1 MNTFILH
8 VLSADHTERIEDV
21 TSFVGEDA
29 TGSFGLLPHHAR
41 FMTTLV
47 FGLARY
53 RQRDGTWHYLAC
65 PGALVY
71 FVDNALFLSTRH
83 YVRGDDYQRMA
94 QEVQAQLVQE
104 EATLAAM
111 RHSLR
116 HLEEALVQ
124 RLWHMPEA

>member
-1 MNTFILH
+1 MNTFVLH
-8 VLSADHTERIEDV
+8 VLSADTTERIEDV

-53 RQRDGTWHYLAC
+53 RRLAGAWHYLAL
-65 PGALVY
+65 PGALLY

-83 YVRGDDYQRMA
+83 YVCGEDYQHIA
-94 QEVQAQLVQE
+94 QAVQAQLMQE
-104 EATLAAM
+104 ETALAAM

-116 HLEEALVQ
+116 HLEEALLQ
-124 RLWHMPEA
+124 RLWHVPEP

>member
-1 MNTFILH
+1 MNTFVLH
-8 VLSADHTERIEDV
+8 LLSADSTERIEEV

-29 TGSFGLLPHHAR
+29 TGSFSILPHHAR

-53 RQRDGTWHYLAC
+53 RQLTGPWHYLAF
-65 PGALVY
+65 PGALLY
-71 FVDNALFLSTRH
+71 FVDNGLFLSTRH

-94 QEVQAQLVQE
+94 QAVQAQLVQE
-104 EATLAAM
+104 EASLAAM

-124 RLWHMPEA
+124 RLWHMPDA